1 MKRIFRTFLSTYT
14 FRRQLGIAVTSG
26 VLCMALFSSLMSSWQ
41 GKERV
46 RRNLIEQGQRITEN
60 LARQS
65 ALALLFASPDNAT
78 EAVNATLAFQG
89 VERVEIR
96 DASQHVLLARS
107 SAGPADM
114 FSDFT
119 PQAKQAVGEDAA
131 AAVLFAENEYAWKF
145 EAPVMSRPGAA
156 SPFQMQEATREL
168 LGTVSV
174 VMGKSALDQ
183 ITRDIFLVNIASS
196 FSFALLF
203 LVVINF
209 LTNRMNRPLDHL
221 SASMARAEAGESN
234 VRAVQ
239 GGPKD
244 IADMAHAFNNMMTV
258 LEQREAELR
267 RFNETLEQRVVEE
280 AAKSREKDHMLI
292 QQSRL
297 AAIGEMIGNIAHQWR
312 QPINALTLLLANI
325 KDAFEHN
332 ELDKGYLDKS
342 VKDGQKIIQRM
353 STTIDDFRDFFRP
366 NKEKDLFSVNEAVTD
381 VLRIMEAALKYSNI
395 NISVQGGES
404 VMAYGI
410 RNEYAQVLINLLANS
425 KEAIQ
430 EHKVAD
436 GQIRIGISQH
446 EGMSIVDVEDNAGG
460 IPPGVLPKIF
470 DPYYTTKE
478 KGTGIGLYMSKV
490 IVEDNMGGTIKACNI
505 EGGARLTIATP
516 SSY

>member
-1 MKRIFRTFLSTYT
+1 MKRLFKTFLRNYT

-46 RRNLIEQGQRITEN
+46 RRNLVEQGQRVTEN

-65 ALALLFASPDNAT
+65 ALALLYASPDNAT

-89 VERVEIR
+89 VEYVEIR
-96 DASQHVLLARS
+96 DTDLHVLLARGS
-107 SAGPADM
+107 VNPAEMPDTSAPRALPA
-114 FSDFT
+114 
-119 PQAKQAVGEDAA
+119 AGEDVT
-131 AAVLFAENEYAWKF
+131 AVLLAENEYAWKF

-156 SPFQMQEATREL
+156 SPFQMQEVAREL

-174 VMGKSALDQ
+174 IMGKSALDE
-183 ITRDIFLVNIASS
+183 IARDIFLVNIASS

-203 LVVINF
+203 LVVISF

-221 SASMARAEAGESN
+221 SASMARAEAGEPN
-234 VRAVQ
+234 VRAER

-244 IADMAHAFNNMMTV
+244 ISDMAHAFNSMMLV
-258 LEQREAELR
+258 LELREAELR

-280 AAKSREKDHMLI
+280 ATKSREKDHMLI

-366 NKEKDLFSVNEAVTD
+366 NKEKDLFSVNEAVMD

-436 GQIRIGISQH
+436 GQIRIGISQY
-446 EGMSIVDVEDNAGG
+446 EGMSVVDVEDNAGG

-470 DPYYTTKE
+470 EPYYTTKE

>member
-96 DASQHVLLARS
+96 DASQHVLLTRS
-107 SAGPADM
+107 SASPAEM

-119 PQAKQAVGEDAA
+119 PQTKPAVGEDA
-131 AAVLFAENEYAWKF
+131 AAVLFAENEYAWEF

-168 LGTVSV
+168 LGHVSV
-174 VMGKSALDQ
+174 VVSKSALDQ

-221 SASMARAEAGESN
+221 SASMARAQAGESN

-366 NKEKDLFSVNEAVTD
+366 NKEKDLFSVNEAVMD

-460 IPPGVLPKIF
+460 IPPGVLPNIF